1 MRYPLLLA
9 ALGCCVCWIGIA
21 AAQAQTTTTPGM
33 GPTSPMSVPSADG
46 SSSNS
51 TYSGLGGIPLGSTEI
66 DTPGVSPLIMPCPSA
81 NANAAFDGG
90 GSNQANNCGSS
101 TSTTSASSAGSTSGA
116 GGMMT
121 GSSGSVV
128 GSGIAL
134 GATDLG
140 TPGESQT
147 TPAPSVTPCLQSMT
161 SQGSST
167 GSGPTASSV
176 NGGC

>member
-33 GPTSPMSVPSADG
+33 GPTSPLNVPSADS

-51 TYSGLGGIPLGSTEI
+51 TSSGLGGIPLGSTEI
-66 DTPGVSPLIMPCPSA
+66 NTPGVSPLIMPCPSA
-81 NANAAFDGG
+81 SSNAAFDGG
-90 GSNQANNCGSS
+90 GSNQSNNCGSGA
-101 TSTTSASSAGSTSGA
+101 STTSASNAPSTSGA
-116 GGMMT
+116 GGMSP

-128 GSGIAL
+128 GSGITL

-147 TPAPSVTPCLQSMT
+147 TPVPTATPCLQSMT

-167 GSGPTASSV
+167 GSGPTASTV

>member
-1 MRYPLLLA
+1 MRYSLLLA
-9 ALGCCVCWIGIA
+9 ALGCCICWSGIA

-33 GPTSPMSVPSADG
+33 GPTSPMSVPSADS

-51 TYSGLGGIPLGSTEI
+51 SGLGGIPLGSTEI
-66 DTPGVSPLIMPCPSA
+66 NTPGVSPLIMPCPSA
-81 NANAAFDGG
+81 SSNAAFDGG
-90 GSNQANNCGSS
+90 GSNQSNNCGSG

-147 TPAPSVTPCLQSMT
+147 TPVPSVTPCLQSMT
-161 SQGSST
+161 SQGSSY
-167 GSGPTASSV
+167 GPTASTV